1 MSTRCQ
7 VIVKDGYYELWF
19 YRHSD
24 GYPEGVKATLDKF
37 CGWMRDGLVRK
48 DVMQAAGWLVI
59 IGAQEYDK
67 RCVPTGGLDGWKV
80 GAYEPC
86 EPRVHGDIEHLYVVD
101 VNKASWKED
110 KRLYRKLMAGK

>member
-7 VIVKDGYYELWF
+7 VIVKEGDCELWF

-37 CGWMRDGLVRK
+37 CGWMRDGLIRK
-48 DVMQAAGWLVI
+48 DAMQAAGWLVL
-59 IGAQEYDK
+59 IGAQEYDNPGK
-67 RCVPTGGLDGWKV
+67 PVDDIGGWKV

-86 EPRVHGDIEHLYVVD
+86 EPSVHGDIDHLYVVD

-110 KRLYRKLMAGK
+110 KWLYRKLMAGK